1 MASGRKKTYR
11 SVDDVLQD
19 IFDSDFEVDSSSE
32 YGDLSSEEETLI
44 DAGVDPDLE
53 SADSRYVLEFI
64 CDFQMPLA

>member
-53 SADSRYVLEFI
+53 SANSRYVLEFI